1 AQVPNPQ
8 WGILFH
14 GPERFAVRALLQ
26 DEVFKRFLRQILN
39 RHFSF
44 LLGAVDSLD
53 HTPKLFEFIGV
64 GLYNIGLHQGMYRVT
79 GKQGGLAG
87 LRYASP
93 LQPAEQV
100 VRVRYRSIHFVC
112 GDQLPINPP
121 GSYRMNNA
129 TDSKLRR
136 SRPAQKVL
144 YVGLQRVLRML

>member
-1 AQVPNPQ
+1 MITPTINPPYLLFLGFALERKGRIAPPLP
-8 WGILFH
+8 GILGH
-14 GPERFAVRALLQ
+14 LPSGLV
-26 DEVFKRFLRQILN
+26 
-39 RHFSF
+39 
-44 LLGAVDSLD
+44 LGSVDSLD
-53 HTPKLFEFIGV
+53 HTSQLLEFISV
-64 GLYNIGLHQGMYRVT
+64 CLYNVSVYQSVYGVT
-79 GKQGGLAG
+79 CKQGGLAG

-112 GDQLPINPP
+112 GDPLPINPP